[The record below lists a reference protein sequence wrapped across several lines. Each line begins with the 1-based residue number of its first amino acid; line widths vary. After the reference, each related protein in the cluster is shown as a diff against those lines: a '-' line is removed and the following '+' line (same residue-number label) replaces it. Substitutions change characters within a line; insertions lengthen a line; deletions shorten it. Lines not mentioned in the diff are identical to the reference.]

1 MHRREIVNLCVRVC
15 VREREREC
23 ERGVRTRERERMD
36 REKKKTLIRVLL
48 SKDRAIFQNFTRR
61 A

>member
-23 ERGVRTRERERMD
+23 ERGVRTRESEWIVR
-36 REKKKTLIRVLL
+36 KKKTLIRVLL